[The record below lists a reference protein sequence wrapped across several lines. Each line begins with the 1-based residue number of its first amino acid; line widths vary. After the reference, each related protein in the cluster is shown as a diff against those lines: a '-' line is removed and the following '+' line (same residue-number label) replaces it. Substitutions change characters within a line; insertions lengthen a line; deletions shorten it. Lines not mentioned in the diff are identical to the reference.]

1 MPGKNRSFV
10 GSNWKSG
17 NTLISH
23 AKLRPASAASLREYE
38 SASCAVWCSRIQV
51 ESQTPHPNNAVNE
64 LIVRKIVS
72 EPGEVC
78 IPAGANLPGIRKCT
92 FGNLKKY

>member
-1 MPGKNRSFV
+1 
-10 GSNWKSG
+10 
-17 NTLISH
+17 
-23 AKLRPASAASLREYE
+23 
-38 SASCAVWCSRIQV
+38 
-51 ESQTPHPNNAVNE
+51 
-64 LIVRKIVS
+64 VS